1 MHYFRIIYQTSNSAA
16 VPRRARIEQQP
27 FFPTALQIS
36 AAKSFLKAASRL
48 RGKQLYVRKKIE
60 NNKPVYWQ
68 HCTNMFDL
76 YSVTKDV
83 ISSVNDPGT
92 AITRSP
98 ARGPETDVKAKLDA
112 K

>member
-1 MHYFRIIYQTSNSAA
+1 
-16 VPRRARIEQQP
+16 
-27 FFPTALQIS
+27 
-36 AAKSFLKAASRL
+36 
-48 RGKQLYVRKKIE
+48 
-60 NNKPVYWQ
+60 
-68 HCTNMFDL
+68 MFDL

-98 ARGPETDVKAKLDA
+98 ARGLETDVKAKLDA